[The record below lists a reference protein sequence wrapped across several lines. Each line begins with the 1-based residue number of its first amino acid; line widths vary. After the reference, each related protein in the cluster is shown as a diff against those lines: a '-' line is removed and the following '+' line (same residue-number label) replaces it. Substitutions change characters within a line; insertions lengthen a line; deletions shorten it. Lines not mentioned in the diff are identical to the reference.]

1 MRILSTKAHGY
12 LDYTVAILLIV
23 SPWLFGFYQGGAES
37 WIPII
42 LGAGTLLYSAIT
54 DYELSLTK
62 KIAMKTHLTLDFI
75 AGLFLALSPW
85 LFGFNDWV
93 FLPHLII
100 GIGEMGASLMTK
112 TVPKYDVEYKAY
124 S

>member
-1 MRILSTKAHGY
+1 
-12 LDYTVAILLIV
+12 
-23 SPWLFGFYQGGAES
+23 
-37 WIPII
+37 
-42 LGAGTLLYSAIT
+42 
-54 DYELSLTK
+54 
-62 KIAMKTHLTLDFI
+62 MKTHLTLDFI

-112 TVPKYDVEYKAY
+112 TVPEYNVEYKAY